1 MLNRFGRP
9 SFRALSLCGSL
20 LLITCG
26 EAAAAQFQWYNDPNA
41 DIDFSGVTT
50 VVARNTATRRNILP
64 FNLTNQVLPD
74 VGLFVPFIW
83 PRGADGST
91 FAMTWGNTK
100 IPILMRREPACL

>member
-26 EAAAAQFQWYNDPNA
+26 EAAAAQFQWYNDPNSA
-41 DIDFSGVTT
+41 IDFHGVTN
-50 VVARNTATRRNILP
+50 VVARNTDTRGNILP

-74 VGLFVPFIW
+74 LGLFVPFMW
-83 PRGADGST
+83 QRGADGSA

-100 IPILMRREPACL
+100 SRF

>member
-20 LLITCG
+20 LLITCA
-26 EAAAAQFQWYNDPNA
+26 EAAAAQFQWYNDPNS
-41 DIDFSGVTT
+41 DIDFSGVTN
-50 VVARNTATRRNILP
+50 VVARNTDTRGNILP

-74 VGLFVPFIW
+74 VGRFVPFIW
-83 PRGADGST
+83 PRGADGSA

-100 IPILMRREPACL
+100 SRF